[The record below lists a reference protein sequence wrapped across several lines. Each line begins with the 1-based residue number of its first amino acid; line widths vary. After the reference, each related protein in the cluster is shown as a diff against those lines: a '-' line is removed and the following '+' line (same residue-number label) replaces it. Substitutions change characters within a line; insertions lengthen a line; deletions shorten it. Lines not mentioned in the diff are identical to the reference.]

1 MAGKYHHI
9 EKQIERLVYRLD
21 KLEQNVQFRYPDP
34 QSEGNGTSDGVH
46 YCGLPEVPDREFDQ
60 SVSPHRE
67 ELIRVISKKWVNGT
81 TLRYYF
87 FENGP
92 WSGPASEEELV
103 REGFKI
109 WDDVGIGLKLEEV
122 DTIEDAEVRIGFLQD
137 GRAWSYV
144 GRDVIDIPGQH
155 ERTMNFGWRI
165 ENDSRG
171 VDVAVHE
178 IGHTLGFPH
187 AHQNPFAGIV
197 WDDEAVYRHFAGP
210 PNRWTRQTTFHNI
223 LRKLPAST
231 VEGSQWDPNSIMH
244 YGIAPGLILQP
255 EEHRGGIRP
264 ALGLSAQDMA
274 QVRLFYPPSG
284 RGKLATL
291 KPFQSEDL
299 DLEPAEQKNFVI
311 QPEATR
317 DYNIM
322 TFGSSD
328 SVMVLFEDRDGDLHY
343 VKGDDDSGTNRN
355 AYIRQK
361 LQAGKKYVLRIRL
374 YMNWA
379 SGKMA
384 VMMW

>member
-1 MAGKYHHI
+1 MVDKYHHI
-9 EKQIERLVYRLD
+9 EKQIEKLIYRLD
-21 KLEQNVQFRYPDP
+21 KLENSVQFRYPDDP
-34 QSEGNGTSDGVH
+34 AGPASATEGMH
-46 YCGLPEVPDREFDQ
+46 YCGLPEVPERTFD
-60 SVSPHRE
+60 STVSPHRE
-67 ELIRVISKKWVNGT
+67 ELIRIISKKWVNGT
-81 TLRYYF
+81 KLRYYF

-92 WSGPASEEELV
+92 WTGPGSEEDLV
-103 REGFKI
+103 REGFKV
-109 WDDVGIGLKLEEV
+109 WEDVGIGLEFEEV
-122 DTIEDAEVRIGFLQD
+122 DNIEDAEVRIGFLQGD
-137 GRAWSYV
+137 GAWSYV

-165 ENDSRG
+165 ANDRRG

-197 WDDEAVYRHFAGP
+197 WDEEAVYRHFARP
-210 PNRWTRQTTFHNI
+210 PNSWPRSRTYHNI
-223 LRKLPAST
+223 LRKLPSST
-231 VEGSQWDPNSIMH
+231 VEGSNWDPNSIMH

-264 ALGLSAQDMA
+264 ELGLSEQDIAQA
-274 QVRLFYPPSG
+274 KLFFPPM
-284 RGKLATL
+284 GKSKLPAL

-299 DLEPAEQKNFVI
+299 ELEPAQQKNFRIEPDV
-311 QPEATR
+311 TR

-328 SVMVLFEDRDGDLHY
+328 SVMVLFEDRDGDLRY

-355 AYIRQK
+355 AHIRQK
-361 LQAGKKYVLRIRL
+361 LEAGKKYVLRIRL
-374 YMNWA
+374 YLNWA